1 LQIVL
6 PKIEKEYARMI
17 SEATDVVQA
26 GLRQQLKME
35 TIINHLS
42 NVSTNGFKADILS
55 FDQMLQAHMT
65 IDFTQGGFI
74 KTDNPL
80 DLALNG
86 EGFFKIQTARGIR
99 YTRNGTFSLNS
110 NNMLVTQSGD
120 LVLGDNGPILIP
132 AGRIE
137 INDAGE
143 IWVEDETTGTMEMA
157 GKPAIVDFTQKD
169 RFTKEGESLF
179 TYNGSPLDEIMPEE
193 TIVRQGELE
202 MPNVNTVIEM
212 TKMIETMRN
221 YESCMKSLQALD
233 ETDAKAINELGK
245 V

>member
-1 LQIVL
+1 
-6 PKIEKEYARMI
+6 MI
-17 SEATDVVQA
+17 SEATDVIQA
-26 GLRQQLKME
+26 GLRQELKME
-35 TIINHLS
+35 MIINHLA
-42 NVSTNGFKADILS
+42 NVSTSGFKADVLS
-55 FDQMLQAHMT
+55 FDQLLQAKMT
-65 IDFTQGGFI
+65 IDFAQGDFI
-74 KTDNPL
+74 KTGNPL

-86 EGFFKIQTARGIR
+86 DGFFKIETQRGIR

-110 NNMLVTQSGD
+110 NNMLVTQNGD
-120 LVLGDNGPILIP
+120 LVLGERGPVLIP
-132 AGRIE
+132 EGLIN

-143 IWVEDETTGTMEMA
+143 IWVQDETTGNMELV
-157 GKPAIVDFTQKD
+157 GKPAVVDFAQKD

-179 TYNGSPLDEIMPEE
+179 IYEGSPLDETAAPN

-202 MPNVNTVIEM
+202 MPNVSTAVEM

-221 YESCMKSLQALD
+221 YESCMKTLQALD

>member
-1 LQIVL
+1 
-6 PKIEKEYARMI
+6 MI
-17 SEATDVVQA
+17 SEATDVIQA
-26 GLRQQLKME
+26 GLRQELKME
-35 TIINHLS
+35 MIINHLA
-42 NVSTNGFKADILS
+42 NVSTSGFKADVLS
-55 FDQMLQAHMT
+55 FDQLLQAEMT
-65 IDFTQGGFI
+65 IDFTQGDFI
-74 KTDNPL
+74 KTGNPL

-86 EGFFKIQTARGIR
+86 DGFFKIETQRGIR

-110 NNMLVTQSGD
+110 NNMLVTHNGD
-120 LVLGDNGPILIP
+120 LVLGERGPIFIP
-132 AGRIE
+132 EGRIH

-143 IWVEDETTGTMEMA
+143 IWVQDETTGNMELT
-157 GKPAIVDFTQKD
+157 GKPAVIDFAQKD

-179 TYNGSPLDEIMPEE
+179 IYEGSPLDETAAPN

-202 MPNVNTVIEM
+202 MPNVTTVVEM

-221 YESCMKSLQALD
+221 YESCMKTLQALD